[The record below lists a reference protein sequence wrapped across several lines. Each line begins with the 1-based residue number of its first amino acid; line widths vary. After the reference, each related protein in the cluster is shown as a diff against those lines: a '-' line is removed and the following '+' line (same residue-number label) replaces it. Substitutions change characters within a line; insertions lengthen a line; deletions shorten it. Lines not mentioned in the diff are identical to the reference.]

1 MKRYHDD
8 FPAAPAALISGIA
21 ACCVIPSI
29 IGARV
34 GTSDGSIFLDVYQD
48 DNFHLTVEHLNDLAE
63 FCCVD
68 VSEVEIENGPDVDSV
83 TVTVTATGFDFSD
96 LADDLG
102 PCPVTC
108 EGHLSGSEDSEESVE
123 AHASTLNRRV

>member
-96 LADDLG
+96 LAEGESCPGGCCPIDL
-102 PCPVTC
+102 P
-108 EGHLSGSEDSEESVE
+108 GSEDSEESVE
-123 AHASTLNRRV
+123 AHASSVNRGV